1 MGGRGSAGGKGRL
14 SVGVLQSKQR
24 QITMGGKTY
33 NVEEERKKLSD
44 FENSMDSRFKK
55 YEVGEAIIYKVGNGQ
70 YSVYDLKRIPIDGKI
85 QNTLSV
91 ISPTLSSAKK
101 KAETLSSLIKK
112 NKKKNKIR

>member
-1 MGGRGSAGGKGRL
+1 MGGRGGQSGVVA
-14 SVGVLQSKQR
+14 VGVSQSKQR
-24 QITMGGKTY
+24 EITMGGKAY
-33 NVEEERKKLSD
+33 NVAEERKKLSD
-44 FENSMDSRFKK
+44 FESSMDSRFKK

-85 QNTLSV
+85 QNTLAV

-101 KAETLSSLIKK
+101 EAETLSSLIKK

>member
-1 MGGRGSAGGKGRL
+1 MGGRGGSSGVVA
-14 SVGVLQSKQR
+14 VGVSQSKQR

-33 NVEEERKKLSD
+33 NVAAERKKLSD
-44 FENSMDSRFKK
+44 FESSMDSRFKK
-55 YEVGEAIIYKVGNGQ
+55 YEVGEATIYKVGNGQ

-85 QNTLSV
+85 QNTLAV

-101 KAETLSSLIKK
+101 EAETLNSLIKK